1 MRFAKAPQHPTVK
14 SGCLTSWMVFLSLEQ
29 YFPSLPMGHDMS

>member
-14 SGCLTSWMVFLSLEQ
+14 SGRLTSWMAFLSLEQ